1 MSILLGGIQ
10 RHHFLFVV
18 HRCLA
23 DLVLVLAL
31 RFLQE
36 HVFQILFL
44 RIVIQAC
51 DVITSINIQGFV
63 RRVLRLLQLQ
73 QSWLLR
79 HARLIIC

>member
-1 MSILLGGIQ
+1 MSILLGGMQ
-10 RHHFLFVV
+10 RYHFLFVV

-44 RIVIQAC
+44 RVVIQAR
-51 DVITSINIQGFV
+51 DVVTSQGFV

-73 QSWLLR
+73 QSRLLR